1 MNEPSYRESAPLN
14 SHKQNAVVF
23 TPGSFWT
30 LGTAAAAATAASSD
44 VNLSAMKSRLP
55 VYAGSCTVEEEERV
69 GVGRT
74 RKGEGRS
81 QTVPPRD
88 HFGKRFLQTGIMASA
103 NDSRWMQEK

>member
-55 VYAGSCTVEEEERV
+55 VYAGSCTVEEESGSGADPER
-69 GVGRT
+69 GG
-74 RKGEGRS
+74 S
-81 QTVPPRD
+81 VPDSPHR
-88 HFGKRFLQTGIMASA
+88 GIILERGSY
-103 NDSRWMQEK
+103 RQE